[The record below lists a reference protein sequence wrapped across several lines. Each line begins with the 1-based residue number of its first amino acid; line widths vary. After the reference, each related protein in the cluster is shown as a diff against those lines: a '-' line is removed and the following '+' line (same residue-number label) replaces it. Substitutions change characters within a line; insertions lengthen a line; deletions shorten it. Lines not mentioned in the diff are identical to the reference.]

1 MKLPNLEDMSIG
13 HRAMLTVA
21 VIVIILVLLACAS
34 YLSGRWE
41 AGAQV
46 QPSPVD
52 TRFAKRLNELDAE
65 AVETAYRTQ
74 LTNLFLTWMK
84 DPSGQPARAVVGANQ
99 ARRAFTAAMTEIE
112 QRKNMRESP

>member
-1 MKLPNLEDMSIG
+1 MRQLEDMSLG
-13 HRAMLTVA
+13 QRVMLTA
-21 VIVIILVLLACAS
+21 AIIVIVLVLVACVS

-41 AGAQV
+41 AEAQV

-52 TRFAKRLNELDAE
+52 ARFAKRLNELDAE

-99 ARRAFTAAMTEIE
+99 ARRAFTAAMIEIE
-112 QRKNMRESP
+112 QRKNVRE